1 MTPNNL
7 PRIPGRLFSV
17 NFKMLP
23 SFFSDKTDGKQ
34 TKETLILT
42 LISVEVHEP
51 KTNQPF

>member
-23 SFFSDKTDGKQ
+23 SFFFSDKTDGKQ
-34 TKETLILT
+34 TKETVILT
-42 LISVEVHEP
+42 LISVEEHEP
-51 KTNQPF
+51 K